1 MVGSAEIGVE
11 MCTELGPGAGIA
23 FVTGTWA
30 VAGTGVGLGLGTNAG
45 DNRLAETEV

>member
-1 MVGSAEIGVE
+1 MVGSAEMGVE
-11 MCTELGPGAGIA
+11 MCTELGRGAGMA

-30 VAGTGVGLGLGTNAG
+30 VDGIGVGLGLGADAG